1 MNNNNKKK
9 NTANRMNDEIIV
21 FMHAQMTVLIKSVD
35 YNNSIQLLRMTA
47 TNSTQTIIVH
57 DIVFFFSFFGVVCW

>member
-1 MNNNNKKK
+1 
-9 NTANRMNDEIIV
+9 MNDEIIV

-57 DIVFFFSFFGVVCW
+57 DIVFFFHSLA

>member
-1 MNNNNKKK
+1 
-9 NTANRMNDEIIV
+9 MNDEIIV